1 MTQIIYA
8 LIMCGGKGKRIKDL
22 CSDKTM
28 LEFNNKPFIEH
39 ILLSLKNS
47 KQFDKIIAA
56 ASSNSKATLN
66 FLKKHDYYHKG
77 FLEVLETSGIDYST
91 DLMSALEKLIPA
103 IVFVMPS
110 DMPLIT
116 PDLIRKIIS
125 SWKGNKH
132 SISIV
137 MDKEF
142 IIKLG
147 LLPTL
152 SIKLGNKEYFHSGIT
167 IFNSSKIQAG
177 QIVKEHYITL
187 NDENLAFNINTKK
200 DFFLLKSKLNQG
212 Y

>member
-1 MTQIIYA
+1 
-8 LIMCGGKGKRIKDL
+8 
-22 CSDKTM
+22 M

-66 FLKKHDYYHKG
+66 YLKKHDYYNKG
-77 FLEVLETSGIDYST
+77 FLEVLETSGIDYSN
-91 DLMSALEKLIPA
+91 DLMSALENLKPA

-116 PDLIRKIIS
+116 PNLVRKIIS
-125 SWKGNKH
+125 SWKGNKR

-142 IIKLG
+142 ILKLDLLPNLLIKL
-147 LLPTL
+147 L
-152 SIKLGNKEYFHSGIT
+152 NKEYFHSGIT
-167 IFNSSKIQAG
+167 IFNSYKIQAG
-177 QIVKEHYITL
+177 QIVKEHYIVL
-187 NDENLAFNINTKK
+187 NDQNLAFNINTKR
-200 DFFLLKSKLNQG
+200 DYFLLKSKLNQG

>member
-1 MTQIIYA
+1 
-8 LIMCGGKGKRIKDL
+8 MCGGKGERIKDF

-28 LEFNNKPFIEH
+28 LEFNNKSFIEH

-47 KQFDKIIAA
+47 KQFDKIIAV

-66 FLKKHDYYHKG
+66 FLINHDYYHKR
-77 FLEVLETSGIDYST
+77 FLEVLETSGVNYST
-91 DLMSALEKLIPA
+91 DLITALEKLKPA

-110 DMPLIT
+110 DIPLIT
-116 PDLIRKIIS
+116 PNVIRKIIS

-142 IIKLG
+142 IVKLG

-152 SIKLGNKEYFHSGIT
+152 LIKIGNKEYFHSGIT
-167 IFNSSKIQAG
+167 IFDSSKIQAG

-187 NDENLAFNINTKK
+187 NDENVAFNINTKK

>member
-1 MTQIIYA
+1 
-8 LIMCGGKGKRIKDL
+8 
-22 CSDKTM
+22 
-28 LEFNNKPFIEH
+28 
-39 ILLSLKNS
+39 
-47 KQFDKIIAA
+47 
-56 ASSNSKATLN
+56 
-66 FLKKHDYYHKG
+66 
-77 FLEVLETSGIDYST
+77 
-91 DLMSALEKLIPA
+91 
-103 IVFVMPS
+103 
-110 DMPLIT
+110 
-116 PDLIRKIIS
+116 
-125 SWKGNKH
+125 
-132 SISIV
+132 

-142 IIKLG
+142 IVKLG

>member
-1 MTQIIYA
+1 
-8 LIMCGGKGKRIKDL
+8 MCGGKGERIKDF

-39 ILLSLKNS
+39 ILLSLRNS

-56 ASSNSKATLN
+56 ASSNN
-66 FLKKHDYYHKG
+66 YYHKG

-91 DLMSALEKLIPA
+91 DLMSALEKLVPA
-103 IVFVMPS
+103 LVFVMPS

-125 SWKGNKH
+125 SWNGNKH
-132 SISIV
+132 SISVV

-142 IIKLG
+142 IVKLG
-147 LLPTL
+147 LLPTIL
-152 SIKLGNKEYFHSGIT
+152 IKLGNKEYFHSGIT
-167 IFNSSKIQAG
+167 IFNSSKIRAG
-177 QIVKEHYITL
+177 QIVKEDYIAL